1 MLKNF
6 SIDSKVKTTAGNT
19 HLEGEDFDNKNVL
32 TSGCLPISGII
43 SISQLNE
50 NLNNMI

>member
-32 TSGCLPISGII
+32 TSGCLPFGNNQYF
-43 SISQLNE
+43 SIK
-50 NLNNMI
+50 